1 MVTVDK
7 SCFIWICFPQ
17 SQVRCKV
24 EFLSMEFREF
34 LKEKVQDEEWLW
46 SVIEKH
52 NLNEHYPRIAKTMVV
67 IEAKHEWMKSK

>member
-1 MVTVDK
+1 
-7 SCFIWICFPQ
+7 
-17 SQVRCKV
+17 
-24 EFLSMEFREF
+24 MEFREF

>member
-1 MVTVDK
+1 MVQHYYPLT
-7 SCFIWICFPQ
+7 Q
-17 SQVRCKV
+17 RATT
-24 EFLSMEFREF
+24 LSMEFREF

-67 IEAKHEWMKSK
+67 IEAKREWMKTK